1 MIRRPP
7 RSTRT
12 YTLFPYTTPFRSPYT
27 LVQRTR
33 GSKLVFDRY
42 DNYWGKKPYY
52 SKVVFKIVPE
62 SNALEAGLRSG
73 QLDLIMNTPVS
84 DLKALSSQPG
94 ITVLKAPSDRSI
106 FIAMQV
112 NMAPLDNKK
121 VRQALNYAVNK
132 EAIIHNVLFDAVDRM
147 DSPFAKTLLGH
158 CTVGGYDYNPDTAT
172 TLLAEAGA
180 SKRSITMG
188 TDRKSQRL
196 K

>member
-73 QLDLIMNTPVS
+73 QLDLIMNPPAS

-94 ITVLKAPSDRSI
+94 ITVPKAPSDRSN
-106 FIAMQV
+106 FIPLPV
-112 NMAPLDNKK
+112 NMAPPYNKK
-121 VRQALNYAVNK
+121 VRQALNYAVTK
-132 EAIIHNVLFDAVDRM
+132 IVR
-147 DSPFAKTLLGH
+147 
-158 CTVGGYDYNPDTAT
+158 AT
-172 TLLAEAGA
+172 SRERGCE
-180 SKRSITMG
+180 
-188 TDRKSQRL
+188 
-196 K
+196 